1 MKTLKKWLIL
11 LIQKLNLKMEK
22 DKIENRRLYAFL
34 RSQTLTILMLMAF
47 SCIFLIQYLNDL
59 IIPSIIGGVIFSM
72 AIGYS
77 IWFWIKK
84 PKEIVINNWLSNI
97 SSVFF
102 FYWFIVNA
110 LDNPNKILYII
121 PIICL
126 VPLFVIVL
134 VKQRGFEFKI

>member
-1 MKTLKKWLIL
+1 
-11 LIQKLNLKMEK
+11 MEK
-22 DKIENRRLYAFL
+22 TKIENRRLYAFL
-34 RSQTLTILMLMAF
+34 RKKKLTILMLLAF
-47 SCIFLIQYLNDL
+47 SCLFLMPYLNDL
-59 IIPSIIGGVIFSM
+59 IIPVIIGGVIFSM

-97 SSVFF
+97 SSAFL

-110 LDNPNKILYII
+110 MDNPNKILYII
-121 PIICL
+121 PIICM
-126 VPLFVIVL
+126 VALFVIVL

>member
-1 MKTLKKWLIL
+1 
-11 LIQKLNLKMEK
+11 MEK
-22 DKIENRRLYAFL
+22 TKIENRRLYAFL
-34 RSQTLTILMLMAF
+34 RSQTLTILMLLAF
-47 SCIFLIQYLNDL
+47 PCLFLMPYLNDL
-59 IIPSIIGGVIFSM
+59 IIPGIIGGIIFSM

-97 SSVFF
+97 STVFF

-110 LDNPNKILYII
+110 MDNPNKILYII

-134 VKQRGFEFKI
+134 VKQRGFEFQI

>member
-1 MKTLKKWLIL
+1 
-11 LIQKLNLKMEK
+11 MEK

-34 RSQTLTILMLMAF
+34 RSQTLTILMLLAF
-47 SCIFLIQYLNDL
+47 SCIFLMPYLNDL
-59 IIPSIIGGVIFSM
+59 IIPAIIGGVIFSV

-102 FYWFIVNA
+102 SI
-110 LDNPNKILYII
+110 
-121 PIICL
+121 
-126 VPLFVIVL
+126 
-134 VKQRGFEFKI
+134 GS

>member
-1 MKTLKKWLIL
+1 
-11 LIQKLNLKMEK
+11 MEK

-47 SCIFLIQYLNDL
+47 SCIFLIQYLNDF

-110 LDNPNKILYII
+110 IDNPNKIWY
-121 PIICL
+121 
-126 VPLFVIVL
+126 VFPLFCCVASIGIVL
-134 VKQRGFEFKI
+134 VKQRGSEFQI

>member
-1 MKTLKKWLIL
+1 
-11 LIQKLNLKMEK
+11 MEK
-22 DKIENRRLYAFL
+22 EKIENRRLYAFL
-34 RSQTLTILMLMAF
+34 RSQTLTILMLLAF

-59 IIPSIIGGVIFSM
+59 IIPSIIGGVIFSV

-110 LDNPNKILYII
+110 MNNPNKILYII

-134 VKQRGFEFKI
+134 VNQRGFEFKI

>member
-1 MKTLKKWLIL
+1 
-11 LIQKLNLKMEK
+11 MEK
-22 DKIENRRLYAFL
+22 TKIENRRLYAFL
-34 RSQTLTILMLMAF
+34 RSQTLTILMDMAF
-47 SCIFLIQYLNDL
+47 SCLFLMPYLNDL
-59 IIPSIIGGVIFSM
+59 IIPGITGGVIFSV

-77 IWFWIKK
+77 IWFWLKK
-84 PKEIVINNWLSNI
+84 PKEIIINNWLSNI
-97 SSVFF
+97 SSVFL

-110 LDNPNKILYII
+110 MDNPNKILYII

>member
-1 MKTLKKWLIL
+1 MG
-11 LIQKLNLKMEK
+11 K

-34 RSQTLTILMLMAF
+34 RSQTLTILMLLAF
-47 SCIFLIQYLNDL
+47 SCIFLMQYLNDL

-77 IWFWIKK
+77 LWFWIKK
-84 PKEIVINNWLSNI
+84 PNEIVINNRLSNI

-110 LDNPNKILYII
+110 MDNPNKMWYLF

-126 VPLFVIVL
+126 VGILIITL
-134 VKQRGFEFKI
+134 VKLKGSEFHI

>member
-1 MKTLKKWLIL
+1 
-11 LIQKLNLKMEK
+11 MEK
-22 DKIENRRLYAFL
+22 EKIENRRLYAFL
-34 RSQTLTILMLMAF
+34 RSQTLTILMLLAF
-47 SCIFLIQYLNDL
+47 SCLFLMPYLNDL

-97 SSVFF
+97 SSVFL

-110 LDNPNKILYII
+110 MDNPNKILYII
-121 PIICL
+121 PIICM
-126 VPLFVIVL
+126 VPLFGIVL

>member
-1 MKTLKKWLIL
+1 
-11 LIQKLNLKMEK
+11 MEK

-34 RSQTLTILMLMAF
+34 RSQTLTILMLLAF
-47 SCIFLIQYLNDL
+47 SCLFLMPYLNDL
-59 IIPSIIGGVIFSM
+59 IIPGIIGGVIFSV

-97 SSVFF
+97 SSVFL

-110 LDNPNKILYII
+110 MDNPNKILYII